1 MRKIFAFLL
10 TFIMALSTTCV
21 AFAGEMP
28 APSSTY
34 PVEYEYFDDGSY
46 IVTTITEEPAVSFA
60 RATSTKTA
68 SKTATYKSSS
78 GASLWSVTVTG
89 TFSYNGSSAKCTA
102 VTGKAS
108 SNSSYWKVS
117 SPSCSKL
124 NASASATA
132 IGKQYNT
139 SGAITRSVSRTAT
152 LSCSASGK
160 LS

>member
-28 APSSTY
+28 APSNTY

-46 IVTTITEEPAVSFA
+46 IVTTITEEPSVSFA

-78 GASLWSVTVTG
+78 GASLWSVTITG

-102 VTGKAS
+102 AS
-108 SNSSYWKVS
+108 VSTNIYNNAWKISNK
-117 SPSCSKL
+117 
-124 NASASATA
+124 SASKSGSTAIATA
-132 IGKQYNT
+132 TGKQYKNG
-139 SGAITRSVSRTAT
+139 SI
-152 LSCSASGK
+152 LSQIEKTVKLTCSKNGVCS
-160 LS
+160 